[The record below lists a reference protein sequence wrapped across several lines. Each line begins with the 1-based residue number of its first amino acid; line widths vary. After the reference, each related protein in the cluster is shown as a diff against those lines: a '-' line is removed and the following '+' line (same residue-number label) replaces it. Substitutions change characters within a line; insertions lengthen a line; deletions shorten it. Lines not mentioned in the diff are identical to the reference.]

1 MKMWEIVDTGLK
13 KSTRR
18 KEMNPKTKNIE
29 KAASKLQCLGRKN
42 KREKLN
48 IKTQE
53 RQGKTFPSRKML
65 AVEDNPNLDFV
76 RRLTQGKVAK
86 TVKKI
91 ELESEENLKL
101 ERTEVN
107 KKERNLKIWKENK
120 VKNRRKL
127 FEDSETKVEEFLW
140 KKEPTHLK
148 KWQDLEK
155 GKEREEISLQEKGTK
170 LAKIFRK
177 KEHLKKL
184 AKSGE
189 LTSRGY
195 FTAIKTRSD
204 Q

>member
-1 MKMWEIVDTGLK
+1 
-13 KSTRR
+13 
-18 KEMNPKTKNIE
+18 
-29 KAASKLQCLGRKN
+29 
-42 KREKLN
+42 
-48 IKTQE
+48 
-53 RQGKTFPSRKML
+53 ML

-76 RRLTQGKVAK
+76 RRLTQGKVVK
-86 TVKKI
+86 IVKKI

-127 FEDSETKVEEFLW
+127 FEDSETNVEEFLW

-170 LAKIFRK
+170 LA
-177 KEHLKKL
+177 
-184 AKSGE
+184 
-189 LTSRGY
+189 
-195 FTAIKTRSD
+195 
-204 Q
+204 